1 MTSVT
6 SLHPLR
12 EANRI
17 TQMLDKVFGQDRF
30 DRQPVDI
37 ATLALEYSR
46 QVAPKSPIHLVEER
60 DLKGCMGALVYS
72 EEKPRQWGIAYHQ
85 GQSPGRRSF
94 TIGHEF
100 GHYVLHRDLIET
112 DPRFEGGVYCDET
125 SILRRQGE
133 GLEKEADTFAAA
145 LLMPL
150 HDFRRQLPAN
160 ERADFERLSQVAKRY
175 GVSLTAAILRWL
187 EYTETRAIMIVSN
200 EGFAFWSRSS
210 DAAFKSGRF
219 VRTKQIT
226 FELPAAAVA
235 ARREF
240 TDETKLGIQQ
250 PLGVWHFPEPVL
262 EMCIRS
268 ERYDQEITLLQFEGK
283 SAIFH
288 EEGPIHDTFDQF
300 MSNDRIG

>member
-6 SLHPLR
+6 PLHPLR
-12 EANRI
+12 EAIQI
-17 TQMLDKVFGQDRF
+17 TQMLDRVFGQDRF
-30 DRQPVDI
+30 DRQPIDV

-46 QVAPKSPIHLVEER
+46 QIAPKTPIRLVEER

-72 EEKPRQWGIAYHQ
+72 EDKPRQWGIAYHR

-94 TIGHEF
+94 TLGHEF

-112 DPRFEGGVYCDET
+112 EPRFEGGVYCDET

-150 HDFRRQLPAN
+150 HDFRHQLPAN
-160 ERADFERLSQVAKRY
+160 ERTDFERLSKAAKRY

-187 EYTETRAIMIVSN
+187 EYTETRAIMVVSN
-200 EGFAFWSRSS
+200 EGFGLWSRSS
-210 DAAFKSGRF
+210 EAAFKSGRF
-219 VRTKQIT
+219 VRTRQIT

-240 TDETKLGIQQ
+240 TEEAKSGIQRPLGI
-250 PLGVWHFPEPVL
+250 WHFPEPVL

-283 SAIFH
+283 SAVFH
-288 EEGPIHDTFDQF
+288 AEEPFRDTFDQF
-300 MSNDRIG
+300 MSNERTG

>member
-1 MTSVT
+1 MSSPRRNCRRLPLPPALIGRNAQRSGASACRSTAGQRNLRRRRQNRDPTLNSTSGQPT
-6 SLHPLR
+6 RRPYPNGDSPGPGQDQSGSYLLRSGRDHSALRGSPLR
-12 EANRI
+12 PSR
-17 TQMLDKVFGQDRF
+17 FGGLHRP
-30 DRQPVDI
+30 PVDD
-37 ATLALEYSR
+37 LHHRRCKPAL
-46 QVAPKSPIHLVEER
+46 
-60 DLKGCMGALVYS
+60 
-72 EEKPRQWGIAYHQ
+72 
-85 GQSPGRRSF
+85 
-94 TIGHEF
+94 
-100 GHYVLHRDLIET
+100 
-112 DPRFEGGVYCDET
+112 
-125 SILRRQGE
+125 
-133 GLEKEADTFAAA
+133 
-145 LLMPL
+145 PL

-240 TDETKLGIQQ
+240 TDETKLGVQQ

-268 ERYDQEITLLQFEGK
+268 ERYDQEITLVQFEGK

-288 EEGPIHDTFDQF
+288 EEEPIHDTFDQF